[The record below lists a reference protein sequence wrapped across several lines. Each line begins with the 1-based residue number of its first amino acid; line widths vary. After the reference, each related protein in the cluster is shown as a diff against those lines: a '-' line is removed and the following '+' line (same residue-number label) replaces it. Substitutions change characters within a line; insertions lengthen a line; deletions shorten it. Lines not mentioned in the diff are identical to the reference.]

1 MPNARATA
9 FLINALMVMPAFW
22 AAIAAISGVS
32 LTLSTPEYGLRGS
45 IPFSSH
51 NAR

>member
-9 FLINALMVMPAFW
+9 FLINALMVMP
-22 AAIAAISGVS
+22 AISGVS